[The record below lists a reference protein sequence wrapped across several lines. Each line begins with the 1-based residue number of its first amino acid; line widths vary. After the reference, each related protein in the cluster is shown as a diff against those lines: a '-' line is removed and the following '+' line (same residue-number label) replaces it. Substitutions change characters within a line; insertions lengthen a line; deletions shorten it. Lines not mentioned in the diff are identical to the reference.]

1 MPASA
6 VSVEVSFVEQGAAPE
21 LPFTDVVDGAWYAEA
36 VRYAYENGMMNGIS
50 ATEFGPDLT
59 TSRAMIV
66 TMLHRLEGEPAV
78 DDQTAFGDVDG
89 ASWYGEAVR
98 WAAANGIVTG
108 VTDTTF
114 APDNAITREQ
124 MAAILYRYAQF
135 KGYDVSASAD
145 LGAYADAAQV
155 SAYATAAMQWANASG
170 LITGVTDTTLEPKG
184 SATRAQVAT
193 ILMRLCED
201 IAK

>member
-1 MPASA
+1 ML
-6 VSVEVSFVEQGAAPE
+6 PE
-21 LPFTDVVDGAWYAEA
+21 AWYYDA
-36 VRYAYENGMMNGIS
+36 VQYVYENGMMNGIS
-50 ATEFGPDLT
+50 ETAFGPDVT

-66 TMLHRLEGEPAV
+66 TILYRLENEPETPAAGFTDVAAGTYYADAV
-78 DDQTAFGDVDG
+78 A
-89 ASWYGEAVR
+89 

-108 VTDTTF
+108 VSETVF

-135 KGYDVSASAD
+135 KGWDVTAGSGLS
-145 LGAYADAAQV
+145 AYADASRISV
-155 SAYATAAMQWANASG
+155 YAVEAMRWANAEG
-170 LITGVTDTTLEPKG
+170 LITGVTDTALEPQG

-193 ILMRLCED
+193 ILMRFCEN